1 MALLKKGDAIGIV
14 ACSNPLSSTG
24 RQQIR
29 KLAEHLGTF
38 GLRVRLSSGLY
49 GEAGSF
55 SLATAGNRADELMR
69 MYEDPDIRM
78 ICDVSGGDLANT
90 VLPFLDFSVIADN
103 FKPFAGYSDLT
114 AVVNAITVK
123 TGRINFLYQ
132 IRHLEDPQY
141 GVQQSSAFYNTFFN
155 DQTELFD
162 LKYRMLQG
170 NFLEGK
176 IAGGNARCLLK
187 LAGTEFWPD
196 FSDRILFLEA
206 NSGLEPQ
213 LFTFFTQLKL
223 LGVFDRIRGLVLG
236 TFTQMDAEGRDVWQ
250 VIREFLPGG
259 LPVVQTPDVG
269 HYPDAKLLKIG
280 DYYSFHS

>member
-141 GVQQSSAFYNTFFN
+141 DPAVDVVVHYGLMDEDMFEF
-155 DQTELFD
+155 E
-162 LKYRMLQG
+162 
-170 NFLEGK
+170 
-176 IAGGNARCLLK
+176 K
-187 LAGTEFWPD
+187 LMGREEPIERYGED
-196 FSDRILFLEA
+196 MSYEE
-206 NSGLEPQ
+206 SGS
-213 LFTFFTQLKL
+213 
-223 LGVFDRIRGLVLG
+223 IC
-236 TFTQMDAEGRDVWQ
+236 
-250 VIREFLPGG
+250 
-259 LPVVQTPDVG
+259 
-269 HYPDAKLLKIG
+269 
-280 DYYSFHS
+280 